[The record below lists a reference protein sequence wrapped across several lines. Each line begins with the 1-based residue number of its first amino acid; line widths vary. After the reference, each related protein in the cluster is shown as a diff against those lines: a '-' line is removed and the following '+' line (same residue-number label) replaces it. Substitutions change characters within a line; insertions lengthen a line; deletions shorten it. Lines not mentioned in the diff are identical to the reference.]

1 MLPPCGHQRA
11 ALSDTGGVLARLV
24 AVSGPERGT
33 VFEIDAAGG
42 AVGRGDG
49 ARVKLAD
56 PAVSRNN
63 IFDREAVNAMER
75 WRYTATGQ
83 QVESSRVF
91 DFKLSE

>member
-1 MLPPCGHQRA
+1 VVRPRYPPQAYRRQIEGSVTVGFTIMPDGSVANVRV
-11 ALSDTGGVLARLV
+11 LS
-24 AVSGPERGT
+24 
-33 VFEIDAAGG
+33 
-42 AVGRGDG
+42 
-49 ARVKLAD
+49 
-56 PAVSRNN
+56 SRPNN